1 MKRLTKM
8 DLEEVCG
15 IRNKRQMEGNLETT
29 NQWHTKLAL
38 KINCERL
45 SKGMLKARKTQVLIQ
60 EQVLGM
66 KRIEVFLT
74 RAATHQR
81 GCLFK

>member
-1 MKRLTKM
+1 MV
-8 DLEEVCG
+8 LEEVCG
-15 IRNKRQMEGNLETT
+15 IHKRKMEDNLETT
-29 NQWHTKLAL
+29 NQWLTRSAL

-45 SKGMLKARKTQVLIQ
+45 SREMLKVWTTKVPTQ

-74 RAATHQR
+74 RAATRQR
-81 GCLFK
+81 GCLFR

>member
-1 MKRLTKM
+1 MKRPAKM
-8 DLEEVCG
+8 DLGEDCG

-29 NQWHTKLAL
+29 NQWLTKLAQ

-45 SKGMLKARKTQVLIQ
+45 CREMLKAETTKAPTQ
-60 EQVLGM
+60 EQVLEM